1 MAGCR
6 LCPSVFGV
14 VSRRFVVA
22 EDGLLVRR
30 VVYKVERK

>member
-1 MAGCR
+1 MAGFR
-6 LCPSVFGV
+6 LCSSGFGA

-30 VVYKVERK
+30 VVYEAERK